1 MFSFSLFACAYFNL
15 ISIWKD
21 ANSRSKQAK
30 RCLSKRK
37 VQKKH
42 MWGIHAVRLTYRCTL
57 PLHGTLMS
65 LIHEI
70 YFFQQQ
76 STPPSG
82 VCTEQISG
90 CSEEWTVMKETV
102 HQQLFICTESLCPEI
117 AGEGRIDTKVVDT
130 TPTKAT
136 NSADASEI
144 WPSAFVAQA
153 AHC

>member
-1 MFSFSLFACAYFNL
+1 
-15 ISIWKD
+15 
-21 ANSRSKQAK
+21 
-30 RCLSKRK
+30 
-37 VQKKH
+37 
-42 MWGIHAVRLTYRCTL
+42 
-57 PLHGTLMS
+57 MS

-117 AGEGRIDTKVVDT
+117 AGEGRIDTKVVDM

-136 NSADASEI
+136 NRADGVASEI

-153 AHC
+153 VHC